1 MCNSIDE
8 ELFQLTT
15 HPTSITYHKA
25 IALSRDVAI
34 LEKFIQKLIF
44 KLTTLT
50 YHKAIALSRDVAILE
65 KFIQKLIFK
74 LTDGDHKCTRK
85 SDHTGACI
93 CTCGTSR

>member
-15 HPTSITYHKA
+15 HPTSI
-25 IALSRDVAI
+25 
-34 LEKFIQKLIF
+34 
-44 KLTTLT
+44 T